1 MELKLLLKDLS
12 IWFFWYPVRWIVLFL
27 PLRMVYVIGDL
38 GGWLLYI
45 VSTHNRRI
53 MTEELK
59 RVFKKEER
67 VNPKRLDEIIRRAF
81 KLRVMNRLEVL
92 LYGKLTKEKAQRF
105 LSIRSTENLDK
116 ALACNKGVIL
126 LIAHFG
132 ANKHVMPALGY
143 NGYKINQVAGK
154 PTDWKDHL
162 GKLGK
167 KVSPMLEKALEK
179 EFEVEQNLPANFI
192 YIFESIRPIFK
203 KLKDNE
209 IVCFAVDGGGGENR
223 VKVKFLGQEIH
234 IPSGPFNIAK
244 KTGAPLI
251 PAFIVRQ
258 KDDRHNLIIEKA
270 IEVNLQKDNGDVTET
285 VQEFMDMLSEYVRR
299 YPCHYLN
306 KLGTMK
312 VMRRQGDK
320 TLFES

>member
-1 MELKLLLKDLS
+1 MKDLS
-12 IWFFWYPVRWIVLFL
+12 IWFFWYPLRWIVLFL
-27 PLRMVYVIGDL
+27 PLRIVYLIGGL
-38 GGWLLYI
+38 GGWLLYK
-45 VSTHNRRI
+45 VSGHNRKI

-67 VNPKRLDEIIRRAF
+67 VNPKKLDEIIRRTY
-81 KLRVMNRLEVL
+81 KLGVMNRLEVL
-92 LYGKLTKEKAQRF
+92 LYGNLTREKAQRF
-105 LSIRSTENLDK
+105 LSIKSTENLDK

-167 KVSPMLEKALEK
+167 DVSPMLAKALEK
-179 EFEVEQNLPANFI
+179 EFEVEQHLPANLI
-192 YIFESIRPIFK
+192 YIFESIRPIFR

-209 IVCFAVDGGGGENR
+209 VVCFAVDGGGGDNR
-223 VKVKFLGQEIH
+223 VKVTFLGQEIQ

-244 KTGAPLI
+244 KTGAPLV

-258 KDDRHNLIIEKA
+258 KDEKHNLFIEKA
-270 IEVNLQKDNGDVTET
+270 IELKSQKDNDDVAKAI
-285 VQEFMDMLSEYVRR
+285 QEFMDILSEYVRR

-306 KLGTMK
+306 KLRTMR
-312 VMRRQGDK
+312 VMRRHGDK
-320 TLFES
+320 TLFEN